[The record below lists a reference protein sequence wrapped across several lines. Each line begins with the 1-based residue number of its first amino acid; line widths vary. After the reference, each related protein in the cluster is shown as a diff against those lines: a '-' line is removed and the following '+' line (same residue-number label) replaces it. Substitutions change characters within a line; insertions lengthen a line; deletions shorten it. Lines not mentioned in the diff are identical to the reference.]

1 MSSVSSTHLIMF
13 IGSLLIATAVA
24 GTVVV
29 EIGGMSDSI
38 ETRGSAVAED
48 IETELVIISDESQPD
63 SIVDEDG
70 NVTVLVKNIGTT
82 VIPGDPG
89 QFDVLVDGSYT
100 APADV
105 QRVDGAQSDW
115 EPGGVVELTID
126 PDRDLSGDTEIVVI
140 VGSNED
146 SITTYVDGDGDGDGD
161 E

>member
-63 SIVDEDG
+63 AIVDDESG
-70 NVTVLVKNIGTT
+70 NVTVLVKNVGTT
-82 VIPGDPG
+82 TIPAEPSK
-89 QFDVLVDGSYT
+89 FDVLLDGSHT
-100 APADV
+100 VPSDAR
-105 QRVDGAQSDW
+105 RVDGTQDDEWRPS
-115 EPGGVVELTID
+115 GVVELTID
-126 PDRDLSGDTEIVVI
+126 PDRDLDGDTEIVVI
-140 VGSNED
+140 VGNNED
-146 SITTYVDGDGDGDGD
+146 SITTYVESEDGDG
-161 E
+161 